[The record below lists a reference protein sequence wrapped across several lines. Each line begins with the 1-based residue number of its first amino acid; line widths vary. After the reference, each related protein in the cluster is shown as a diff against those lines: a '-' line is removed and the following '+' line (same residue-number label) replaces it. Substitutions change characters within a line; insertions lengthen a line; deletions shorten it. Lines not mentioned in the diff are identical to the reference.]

1 MDVLAKDTRMTR
13 TKNRNRENTK
23 TDYTQECL
31 FVVWYTGRV
40 EIFHSHKLFLMNV
53 AGIMLSSRISW
64 NVSMQ
69 THSCNPCRQYK
80 LCLVKSMSGV
90 SGRRGRE

>member
-1 MDVLAKDTRMTR
+1 M
-13 TKNRNRENTK
+13 NREITK
-23 TDYTQECL
+23 KRLDTQECL
-31 FVVWYTGRV
+31 FVVWYTGGV

-69 THSCNPCRQYK
+69 THSCNVPS
-80 LCLVKSMSGV
+80 V
-90 SGRRGRE
+90 